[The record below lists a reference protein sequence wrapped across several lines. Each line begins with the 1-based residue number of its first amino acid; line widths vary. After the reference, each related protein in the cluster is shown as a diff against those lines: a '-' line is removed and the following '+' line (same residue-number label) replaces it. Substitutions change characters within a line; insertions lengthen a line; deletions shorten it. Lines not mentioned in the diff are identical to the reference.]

1 MSGVAPIGSIVDVD
15 ALLQVLWV
23 SFVAGI
29 GVTAAWAAAILG
41 STRWVDLSRH
51 GRTAEA
57 ILFGLVALVGFA
69 VVLAAVVFGI
79 VVMSHK

>member
-1 MSGVAPIGSIVDVD
+1 VSGVPPIASVVDVD
-15 ALLQVLWV
+15 ALLEVVWV

-41 STRWVDLSRH
+41 TTRWVDFSRS
-51 GRTAEA
+51 GRTGEA
-57 ILFGLVALVGFA
+57 VLFGLVAVVGFV

-79 VVMSHK
+79 VVMTHK

>member
-1 MSGVAPIGSIVDVD
+1 VSGVPPIGSVVDVD
-15 ALLQVLWV
+15 ALVEVVWV

-41 STRWVDLSRH
+41 SNRWVDLSRR
-51 GRTAEA
+51 GRTGEA
-57 ILFGLVALVGFA
+57 VLFGLVAMAGFA

-79 VVMSHK
+79 VVMTHK